1 MSRGKSPAQGHF
13 QSGGEGGSDR
23 EAEEQG
29 EREGG
34 SFITALR
41 MQQENGV
48 GEGGRKGES

>member
-13 QSGGEGGSDR
+13 QSGGEGGGDR
-23 EAEEQG
+23 EQG

>member
-13 QSGGEGGSDR
+13 QSGAAAGRERSDR
-23 EAEEQG
+23 EQG

-41 MQQENGV
+41 MQQEKGV